1 MYSYPSMSHEGHVLT
16 FLCFLLQAVVQLTT
30 SSNEQSKAR
39 ISVLVLLRPKHSV
52 DDMNPD
58 VRVAVIIKRSNR
70 RDKVLVP
77 REPRFRRYYT
87 DPNPE

>member
-1 MYSYPSMSHEGHVLT
+1 MKLKRICDKIKELEVINPALYAEAIKGENLRSVALVLI
-16 FLCFLLQAVVQLTT
+16 L
-30 SSNEQSKAR
+30 R
-39 ISVLVLLRPKHSV
+39 VLVLPRPKRFV

-87 DPNPE
+87 DPE